1 MDSILDA
8 LQEGRL
14 FELPE
19 NDKAHALQFLAH
31 IVEAFPETPAGSDVV
46 GLVMSREAAAST
58 GIGKGWACPHAR
70 VHYDEDLMCVLG
82 WSPGGIEYGSPD
94 GKPVKL
100 VVMYLVPE
108 NQRNHYLREISMLAK
123 ALESYPR
130 LEKLSEAR
138 DLDDVR
144 NYLLDLIEATKG
156 AVGPDARAK
165 LIRLQ
170 TKVALE
176 EFPFQDFSNLVVEPV
191 LLVAGAGMKPVVLAQ
206 NAALT
211 QWLEAETDVI
221 PKLEADGVYQNAGWR
236 IIRRTTV
243 HYQGGKIA
251 YDCLGI
257 RMQPPVPA
265 LAPTPPASGGLGRR
279 PVT

>member
-19 NDKAHALQFLAH
+19 NDKVHALQFLAH

-46 GLVMSREAAAST
+46 GLVMAREAAAGT

-70 VHYDEDLMCVLG
+70 VAYDEDLMCVLG
-82 WSPGGIEYGSPD
+82 WSPGGIDYGAPD
-94 GKPVKL
+94 GKPVNL

-130 LEKLSEAR
+130 LEKLAGAR

-144 NYLLDLIEATKG
+144 NYLLDLVEATKG
-156 AVGPDARAK
+156 TVGPDARAK

-170 TKVALE
+170 TKVAATV
-176 EFPFQDFSNLVVEPV
+176 PFQDLSNLVVEPV
-191 LLVAGAGMKPVVLAQ
+191 TLITGVGPKPVVLTQ
-206 NAALT
+206 SAAL
-211 QWLEAETDVI
+211 AEWFGSAPDVI
-221 PKLEADGVYQNAGWR
+221 PTLESEGIYQNGGWR
-236 IIRRTTV
+236 LLRRTAV
-243 HYQGGKIA
+243 HYQQGRVA
-251 YDCLGI
+251 YDCLAL
-257 RMQPPVPA
+257 RFVTSPDPLAAPVPA
-265 LAPTPPASGGLGRR
+265 RT
-279 PVT
+279 

>member
-31 IVEAFPETPAGSDVV
+31 IVEAFPEIPAGSDVV
-46 GLVMSREAAAST
+46 GLVAAREAAAST
-58 GIGKGWACPHAR
+58 AIGKGWACPHAR
-70 VHYDEDLMCVLG
+70 VQYDEDLMCVLG
-82 WSPGGIEYGSPD
+82 WSPGGIDYGTPD
-94 GKPVKL
+94 GEPVKL

-123 ALESYPR
+123 ALQSYPR
-130 LEKLSEAR
+130 LDKLREATN
-138 DLDDVR
+138 LDDVR

-170 TKVALE
+170 TKVAIE
-176 EFPFQDFSNLVVEPV
+176 ELPFQDLSNLVVEPV
-191 LLVAGAGMKPVVLAQ
+191 MLIAGAGTKPVVLAQ
-206 NAALT
+206 NAALA
-211 QWLEAETDVI
+211 QWLDGETEVLA
-221 PKLEADGVYQNAGWR
+221 KLESDGVYQNAGWR
-236 IIRRTTV
+236 VIRRNVV
-243 HYQGGKIA
+243 HYQGGKVA
-251 YDCLGI
+251 YDCLAI
-257 RMQPPVPA
+257 RMKAPAPVTAQAPSSGAPARPPV
-265 LAPTPPASGGLGRR
+265 T
-279 PVT
+279 

>member
-31 IVEAFPETPAGSDVV
+31 IVEAFPQIPAGSDVV
-46 GLVMSREAAAST
+46 GLVMTREAAAST
-58 GIGKGWACPHAR
+58 AIGKGWACPHAR
-70 VHYDEDLMCVLG
+70 VNYDEDLMCVLG
-82 WSPGGIEYGSPD
+82 WSPGGIDYGTPD
-94 GKPVKL
+94 GEPVKL

-123 ALESYPR
+123 ALHSYPR
-130 LEKLSEAR
+130 LEKLHQAAN
-138 DLDDVR
+138 LDDVR

-176 EFPFQDFSNLVVEPV
+176 ELPFQDLSNLVVEPV
-191 LLVAGAGMKPVVLAQ
+191 LLIAGAGMKPVVLSQ
-206 NAALT
+206 NVALA
-211 QWLEAETDVI
+211 QWLDAEAEVL
-221 PKLEADGVYQNAGWR
+221 PKLESDGVYQNAGWR
-236 IIRRTTV
+236 VIRRSAV
-243 HYQGGKIA
+243 HYQGGKVA
-251 YDCLGI
+251 YDCLAI
-257 RMQPPVPA
+257 RMRAPAPVPA
-265 LAPTPPASGGLGRR
+265 PAPAASGAPAR
-279 PVT
+279 PPIT